1 MPTNIPISWSVWCSF
16 YAGIRSFP
24 FITAYM
30 YINNALTRYKCLL
43 SCEEQLM
50 IIRPFINDCVL
61 KALFWSD
68 TGSTVAIACE
78 YSLLSALGEA
88 AVFAG

>member
-1 MPTNIPISWSVWCSF
+1 
-16 YAGIRSFP
+16 
-24 FITAYM
+24 
-30 YINNALTRYKCLL
+30 
-43 SCEEQLM
+43 M